1 MRKTIRFILIL
12 LSAFVLAIAVVV
24 GYFFITSKNLTI
36 NKYSLNESVISSIR
50 ILQLSDLHNAEFGD
64 NNEELIDLVKKQS
77 PDLIVM
83 SGDMIN
89 RDEENLDI
97 ITDLISSLSDVAPI
111 YYGYGNHEVDW
122 IESFGFDLED
132 KLTQAGSVVLNNSY
146 RDVSVND
153 SELRIG
159 GYMGYYRQPGMLTQ
173 DEEQKKIELD
183 FANDFENTD
192 RLKILI
198 NHIPTQW
205 VDWDY
210 INEYPVDIVFSGH
223 YHGGAIRIPIIDQG
237 LYAPYVGWFPPYTKG
252 MFTGSQAT
260 CVLSTG
266 LGSEHNIPRLNNPP
280 EIVVVD
286 VVPYTE

>member
-132 KLTQAGSVVLNNSY
+132 KLTQAGAVVLNNSY

-173 DEEQKKIELD
+173 DEEQKKVELD

-280 EIVVVD
+280 DIVIVD
-286 VVPYTE
+286 VVPYT

>member
-1 MRKTIRFILIL
+1 MRKKIRFILIL

-50 ILQLSDLHNAEFGD
+50 ILQLSDLHSAEFGD
-64 NNEELIDLVKKQS
+64 NNKELVDLVKKQS

-132 KLTQAGSVVLNNSY
+132 KLTQAGAVVLNNSY

-210 INEYPVDIVFSGH
+210 INIYPVDVVFSGH

-280 EIVVVD
+280 DIVIVD
-286 VVPYTE
+286 VVPYM

>member
-12 LSAFVLAIAVVV
+12 LSAFALLIAVVV
-24 GYFFITSKNLTI
+24 GYFYITSKNLTI
-36 NKYSLNESVISSIR
+36 NKYSLNESVNSSIR

-97 ITDLISSLSDVAPI
+97 ITDLISSLSDAAPI
-111 YYGYGNHEVDW
+111 YYGYGNQEVDW
-122 IESFGFDLED
+122 IESFSTDLED
-132 KLTQAGSVVLNNSY
+132 KLTQAGAVVLNNSY

-210 INEYPVDIVFSGH
+210 INIYPVDIVFSGH

-252 MFTGSQAT
+252 LFSGTQAK

>member
-1 MRKTIRFILIL
+1 MRKKIRFILIL

-50 ILQLSDLHNAEFGD
+50 ILQLSDLHSAEFGD
-64 NNEELIDLVKKQS
+64 NNKELVDLVKKQS

-132 KLTQAGSVVLNNSY
+132 KLTQAGAVVLNNSY
-146 RDVSVND
+146 CDVSVND

-210 INEYPVDIVFSGH
+210 INEYPVDVVFSGH

-266 LGSEHNIPRLNNPP
+266 LGSEHNIHRLNNPP
-280 EIVVVD
+280 DIVIVD
-286 VVPYTE
+286 VVPYT

>member
-12 LSAFVLAIAVVV
+12 LSAFALVIAVTV
-24 GYFFITSKNLTI
+24 GYFYISSKSLTI
-36 NKYSLNESVISSIR
+36 NEYTVEESVTSSIR

-280 EIVVVD
+280 DIVIVD
-286 VVPYTE
+286 VVPYM

>member
-1 MRKTIRFILIL
+1 MRKKIRFILIL

-132 KLTQAGSVVLNNSY
+132 KLTQAGAVVLNNSY

-266 LGSEHNIPRLNNPP
+266 LGSEHNIPRLNNTAD
-280 EIVVVD
+280 IVIVD
-286 VVPYTE
+286 VIPYT

>member
-12 LSAFVLAIAVVV
+12 LSAFALVIAVTV
-24 GYFFITSKNLTI
+24 GYFYISSKSLTI
-36 NKYSLNESVISSIR
+36 NEYTVEESVTSSIR

-173 DEEQKKIELD
+173 DEEQKKVELD

-280 EIVVVD
+280 DIVVVD
-286 VVPYTE
+286 VVPYT

>member
-12 LSAFVLAIAVVV
+12 LSAFALVIAVVV

-50 ILQLSDLHNAEFGD
+50 ILQLSDLHSAEFGD

-280 EIVVVD
+280 EIVIVD
-286 VVPYTE
+286 VVPYM

>member
-1 MRKTIRFILIL
+1 MRKIIRFVLIL
-12 LSAFVLAIAVVV
+12 SFVFLFVIVVTV
-24 GYFFITSKNLTI
+24 GYFYISSKSLTI
-36 NKYSLNESVISSIR
+36 NEYTVEESVTSSIR
-50 ILQLSDLHNAEFGD
+50 ILQLSDLHSAEFGD
-64 NNEELIDLVKKQS
+64 NNKELVDLVKVQS

-97 ITDLISSLSDVAPI
+97 ITDLISSLSDAAPI

-132 KLTQAGSVVLNNSY
+132 KLTQAGAVVLNNSY

-159 GYMGYYRQPGMLTQ
+159 GYMGYYRQPGMFTQ
-173 DEEQKKIELD
+173 DDAQKKSELD

-286 VVPYTE
+286 VIPYT

>member
-12 LSAFVLAIAVVV
+12 LSAFALVIAVTV
-24 GYFFITSKNLTI
+24 GYFYISSKSLTI
-36 NKYSLNESVISSIR
+36 NEYTVEESVTSSIR

-132 KLTQAGSVVLNNSY
+132 KLTQAGAVVLNNSY

-280 EIVVVD
+280 DIVIVD
-286 VVPYTE
+286 VVPYT

>member
-1 MRKTIRFILIL
+1 MRKKIRFILIL

-36 NKYSLNESVISSIR
+36 NKYYLNESVISSIR

-210 INEYPVDIVFSGH
+210 INEYPVDVVFSGH

-280 EIVVVD
+280 DIVIVD
-286 VVPYTE
+286 VVPYT

>member
-1 MRKTIRFILIL
+1 MRKKIRFILIL

-97 ITDLISSLSDVAPI
+97 ITDLISYLSDATPI

-132 KLTQAGSVVLNNSY
+132 KLTQAGAVVLNNSY

-280 EIVVVD
+280 DIVVVD
-286 VVPYTE
+286 VVPYT

>member
-1 MRKTIRFILIL
+1 MRKIIRFVLIL
-12 LSAFVLAIAVVV
+12 SFVFLFVIVVTV
-24 GYFFITSKNLTI
+24 GYFYISSKSLTI
-36 NKYSLNESVISSIR
+36 NEYTVEESVTSSIR
-50 ILQLSDLHNAEFGD
+50 ILQLSDLHSAEFGD

-83 SGDMIN
+83 CGDMIN

-97 ITDLISSLSDVAPI
+97 ITDLISSLSDAAPI

-122 IESFGFDLED
+122 IESFSTDLED
-132 KLTQAGSVVLNNSY
+132 KLTQAGAVVLNNSY

-159 GYMGYYRQPGMLTQ
+159 GYMGYYRQPGMFTQ
-173 DEEQKKIELD
+173 DDVQKKSELD

-210 INEYPVDIVFSGH
+210 INIYPVDVVFSGH

-286 VVPYTE
+286 VVPYT

>member
-1 MRKTIRFILIL
+1 MRKKIRFILIL

-24 GYFFITSKNLTI
+24 GYFFITLKNLTI

-210 INEYPVDIVFSGH
+210 INEFPVDVVFSGH

-280 EIVVVD
+280 DIVVVD
-286 VVPYTE
+286 VVPYT

>member
-50 ILQLSDLHNAEFGD
+50 ILQLSDLHSAEFGD
-64 NNEELIDLVKKQS
+64 NNKKLVDLVKKQS

-97 ITDLISSLSDVAPI
+97 ITDLISSLNDVAPI

-280 EIVVVD
+280 DIVIVD
-286 VVPYTE
+286 VVPYT

>member
-12 LSAFVLAIAVVV
+12 LSAFALLIAVVV
-24 GYFFITSKNLTI
+24 GYFYITSKNLTI
-36 NKYSLNESVISSIR
+36 NKYSLNESVNSSIR

-97 ITDLISSLSDVAPI
+97 ITDLISSLSDAAPI
-111 YYGYGNHEVDW
+111 YYGYGNQEVDW
-122 IESFGFDLED
+122 IESFSTDLED
-132 KLTQAGSVVLNNSY
+132 KLTQAGAVVLNNSY

-183 FANDFENTD
+183 FAKDFENTD

-210 INEYPVDIVFSGH
+210 INIYPVDIVFSGH

-252 MFTGSQAT
+252 LFSGTQAK

>member
-1 MRKTIRFILIL
+1 MGKKRHIVFLLIITFFVII
-12 LSAFVLAIAVVV
+12 SVLA
-24 GYFFITSKNLTI
+24 YFCFISQKLTI
-36 NKYSLNESVISSIR
+36 KSYRVEVSINTPIR
-50 ILQLSDLHNAEFGD
+50 IVQLSDMHNTEFGD
-64 NNEELIDLVKKQS
+64 KNSIMVDMVTGQT

-97 ITDLISSLSDVAPI
+97 ITDLIFSLSDAAPI
-111 YYGYGNHEVDW
+111 YYSYGNHELDW
-122 IESFGFDLED
+122 IKSFDRDLED
-132 KLTQAGSVVLNNSY
+132 KLTQSGAVVLNNSY

-173 DEEQKKIELD
+173 DDVHKRSELD
-183 FANDFENTD
+183 FADDFENTD

-260 CVLSTG
+260 CILSAG
-266 LGSEHNIPRLNNPP
+266 LGSEHNIFRLNNPP

-286 VVPYTE
+286 VIPYTE

>member
-12 LSAFVLAIAVVV
+12 LSAFALVIAVVV

-210 INEYPVDIVFSGH
+210 INEYPVDVVFSGH

-266 LGSEHNIPRLNNPP
+266 LGSEHNISRLNNTAD
-280 EIVVVD
+280 IVIVD
-286 VVPYTE
+286 VIPYT

>member
-12 LSAFVLAIAVVV
+12 LSAFALVIAVVV

-50 ILQLSDLHNAEFGD
+50 ILQLSDLHSAEFGD
-64 NNEELIDLVKKQS
+64 NNKELVDLVKKQS

-132 KLTQAGSVVLNNSY
+132 KLTQAGAVVLNNSY

-210 INEYPVDIVFSGH
+210 INIYPVDVVFSGH

-280 EIVVVD
+280 DIVIVD
-286 VVPYTE
+286 VVPYT

>member
-1 MRKTIRFILIL
+1 MRKKIRFILIL

-210 INEYPVDIVFSGH
+210 INEYPVDVVFSGH

-280 EIVVVD
+280 DIVIVD
-286 VVPYTE
+286 VVPYM